1 MLPGIPTPCLAMWI
15 AHRVNK
21 AVDVAGCLEPTITC
35 IGAESNELLR
45 RVAVR
50 GRVQVSA
57 RTTGG
62 RASSFEN
69 LPTGPTESSGFQ
81 VGIQRRPNAAN
92 DGACNQI

>member
-1 MLPGIPTPCLAMWI
+1 MWI

-81 VGIQRRPNAAN
+81 VGIQRGPNAAN